1 MRSTELKTP
10 GSKDQA
16 FFIWYSELMNKS
28 IKLLAA
34 FFALSFSAI
43 CTQTFAQTTPTFE
56 KSVSNLRNQRYC
68 EVLVGKRNWLKLE
81 VSVFNT
87 QGLNLC
93 PEEQWKTLNKE
104 SIEKTFDASFVY
116 LNGPR
121 YWTMDEIQAA
131 GKTVND
137 VKETF
142 GGIEMNLRA
151 TVQLSL
157 LKQFIGSKQYTSN
170 EVARTTN
177 FIYRAGSAV
186 YELTSPAG
194 EVYVMQSYSQII
206 NPDLNM
212 KDLPVLGD
220 QLKLPTGWTYR
231 SRVLDQDLSLVAN
244 GIAYV
249 LQDNLSNSYQRR

>member
-1 MRSTELKTP
+1 
-10 GSKDQA
+10 
-16 FFIWYSELMNKS
+16 MNKS
-28 IKLLAA
+28 FALLAISLVLTLGEA
-34 FFALSFSAI
+34 
-43 CTQTFAQTTPTFE
+43 CAQTPTQQTPIFE
-56 KSVSNLRNQRYC
+56 KSISNLRNQRYC
-68 EVLVGKRNWLKLE
+68 EVLIGKRDWLKLE
-81 VSVFNT
+81 VRVFNT

-93 PEEQWKTLNKE
+93 PEAQWSALTKE
-104 SIEKTFDASFVY
+104 SIVKDYDASIAI

-121 YWTMDEIQAA
+121 YWMMDEIQAA
-131 GKTVND
+131 GNTIND

-151 TVQLSL
+151 TVKLSL
-157 LKQFIGSKQYTSN
+157 LKQLMGSKNYTAN

-177 FIYRAGSAV
+177 FIYRAGSTV

-194 EVYVMQSYSQII
+194 DVYVMQSYSQIV
-206 NPDLNM
+206 NPALNI
-212 KDLPVLGD
+212 KDLPVLNE
-220 QLKLPTGWTYR
+220 QLKLPAGWTYR

>member
-1 MRSTELKTP
+1 MTKRN
-10 GSKDQA
+10 QA
-16 FFIWYSELMNKS
+16 THCISVFLVFIGFFLGTIAAFAQSEPVFQKS
-28 IKLLAA
+28 I
-34 FFALSFSAI
+34 
-43 CTQTFAQTTPTFE
+43 
-56 KSVSNLRNQRYC
+56 SNLRNQRYC
-68 EVLVGKRNWLKLE
+68 EVLMGKRDWLKLE
-81 VSVFNT
+81 VKVFNT

-93 PEEQWKTLNKE
+93 PETQWQALNKE
-104 SIEKTFDASFVY
+104 SIAKTFDVSFVY

-131 GKTVND
+131 GNTVND
-137 VKETF
+137 VKESF

-157 LKQFIGSKQYTSN
+157 LKQLMGSKNFTPN
-170 EVARTTN
+170 EVNRTTN

-194 EVYVMQSYSQII
+194 DIYVMQSYSQIV
-206 NPDLNM
+206 NPELNM
-212 KDLPVLGD
+212 KDLPVLNE
-220 QLKLPTGWTYR
+220 QLKLPAGWTYR